1 MAIPGGGAPM
11 YGPPAR
17 IRFDVLGEAFRMLQR
32 QIGNWV
38 LASLISLFFIGAVVA
53 VLVAVQTALI
63 VSVSVAGGATG
74 SGTVQS
80 IAVRLVSS
88 VLGLITGIIIGT
100 VAVFFLGG
108 VYRMAI
114 KQIRNEPFSVADLFS
129 VMDVAGPLLAV
140 GVIISAIA
148 SIPNLLG
155 ILPIPGVLTT
165 LPVLVFTWIVYG
177 MTMFAA
183 PLVADRRMQGL
194 DAIKLSVE
202 TLKSQA
208 VMAILFYV
216 VASIIGGLGLLICC
230 VGVLFTYPVFVLSI
244 ALTYRDFFL
253 GGAAPN
259 IPPPG
264 TYPPP
269 GSYPP
274 PGANV

>member
-1 MAIPGGGAPM
+1 MAVPGGGAPM
-11 YGPPAR
+11 YGRPAQ
-17 IRFDVLGEAFRMLQR
+17 IRFDVIGEAFSMMQR
-32 QIGNWV
+32 QIGNWA
-38 LASLISLFFIGAVVA
+38 LASLISLFCIGAIIA
-53 VLVAVQTALI
+53 VLFAIQTAVI

-74 SGTVQS
+74 SGMIQNFT
-80 IAVRLVSS
+80 VRLVSTFF
-88 VLGLITGIIIGT
+88 GLITSILAGA
-100 VAVFFLGG
+100 VLVFFLGG
-108 VYRMAI
+108 MYRMAI
-114 KQIRNEPFSVADLFS
+114 KQMRNEPFTAGDLFS
-129 VMDVAGPLLAV
+129 VMDVAGPLLTV

-155 ILPIPGVLTT
+155 ILPIPSFLTF
-165 LPVLVFTWIVYG
+165 LPVMVFTWIVYG

-208 VMAILFYV
+208 VMAVLFYV
-216 VASIIGGLGLLICC
+216 VASIIGGLGLLACC
-230 VGVLFTYPVFVLSI
+230 IGVLFTYPVYVLCI

-259 IPPPG
+259 MPPPG
-264 TYPPP
+264 GYPPP

-274 PGANV
+274 PGPSV

>member
-1 MAIPGGGAPM
+1 MAVPGGGAPM
-11 YGPPAR
+11 YGRPAQ
-17 IRFDVLGEAFRMLQR
+17 IRFDVIGEAFSMMQR
-32 QIGNWV
+32 QIGNWA
-38 LASLISLFFIGAVVA
+38 LASLISLFCIGAVLA
-53 VLVAVQTALI
+53 VLVAVQTAVI

-74 SGTVQS
+74 SGMIQNFT
-80 IAVRLVSS
+80 VRLVSTFF
-88 VLGLITGIIIGT
+88 GLIISILAGT
-100 VAVFFLGG
+100 VMVFFLGG
-108 VYRMAI
+108 MYRMAI
-114 KQIRNEPFSVADLFS
+114 KQMRNEPFTAGDLFS
-129 VMDVAGPLLAV
+129 VMDVAGPLLTI

-155 ILPIPGVLTT
+155 ILPIPGFLTT

-183 PLVADRRMQGL
+183 PLVADRGIQGL

-208 VMAILFYV
+208 LMAVLFYV
-216 VASIIGGLGLLICC
+216 VASIIGGLGLLACC
-230 VGVLFTYPVFVLSI
+230 IGVLFTYPVYVLSI

-259 IPPPG
+259 M
-264 TYPPP
+264 PPP

-274 PGANV
+274 SGPAV